1 MSSAEISTLV
11 GLGTFIVITITAIAA
26 VIQLRH
32 LRRANELDG
41 LLSVVARVDSVDFQS
56 CVDGTRR
63 LVKERLPDPEYRRS
77 LLEGTYERQNNPWLQ
92 LANSYEWLG
101 TLVRWR
107 LIPEAALMDM
117 YAPRIISAWKTLEPI
132 VAIVRRLPENSG
144 LLENFEYL
152 YVRSRHSLDSAPSR
166 YPAHT
171 PRARIEDPWAE
182 EDGVKG
188 PA

>member
-1 MSSAEISTLV
+1 MSSSEISMLV
-11 GLGTFIVITITAIAA
+11 GLGTFVVITITAIAA

-41 LLSVVARVDSVDFQS
+41 LLSVMARVDSLDFES

-63 LVKERLPDPEYRRS
+63 LLKEKISDPEYRRS
-77 LLEGTYERQNNPWLQ
+77 LLEGTFERKNNPWLQ
-92 LANSYEWLG
+92 FANSYEWLG

-117 YAPRIISAWKTLEPI
+117 YAPRIISAWQTIEPI
-132 VAIVRRLPENSG
+132 VAIVRRVPENRG
-144 LLENFEYL
+144 IMENFEYL
-152 YVRSRHSLDSAPSR
+152 YVRSRQSLDRAPSR

-171 PRARIEDPWAE
+171 PRADIKDAWAE
-182 EDGVKG
+182 ADGVNSC
-188 PA
+188 